1 MLPENLYQSLPY
13 IYLIA
18 GLVLFYILPTPYN
31 YFSGSILVI
40 AAVIIIKMRRENA
53 AKKNAKIVRR
63 KSTR

>member
-13 IYLIA
+13 IYLVA
-18 GLVLFYILPTPYN
+18 GLVLFYVLPTPYN
-31 YFSGSILVI
+31 YFSGTILVI
-40 AAVIIIKMRRENA
+40 VAVIIIKMRRENA

>member
-13 IYLIA
+13 IYLTA
-18 GLVLFYILPTPYN
+18 GLVLFYVLPTPYN
-31 YFSGSILVI
+31 YFSGSILII

>member
-13 IYLIA
+13 IYLIV
-18 GLVLFYILPTPYN
+18 GLALFYILPTPYN
-31 YFSGSILVI
+31 FFSGGILVV

-63 KSTR
+63 KSSL

>member
-18 GLVLFYILPTPYN
+18 GLVLFYVLPTPYN

-63 KSTR
+63 KSTL

>member
-13 IYLIA
+13 IYLIV
-18 GLVLFYILPTPYN
+18 GLVSFYLLPTPYN
-31 YFSGSILVI
+31 YFSGSILVVT
-40 AAVIIIKMRRENA
+40 AVIIIKMRRENT